1 MKKPSLKSVASILL
15 GAITLG
21 AGTAYAQVPWR
32 TAPIKNTGTE
42 ETVSCDLLNA
52 SGQHVVVN
60 NLIIRVQTLEGDKSA
75 LVVNIPGPQVIH
87 DGRGIRG
94 SSPSGVVPIR
104 TVYCE
109 IDAGS
114 RIGTPEET
122 LLFTMTFDDGTR
134 KAVTTATPRPCSWIC
149 RIRAIVGLIAQAPL
163 RQ

>member
-15 GAITLG
+15 GAITLCV
-21 AGTAYAQVPWR
+21 GTAYAQVPWR
-32 TAPIKNTGTE
+32 TPPVKNTGTE

-52 SGQHVVVN
+52 SGQDIVVSN
-60 NLIIRVQTLEGDKSA
+60 IIIRVQTLEGDKSSE
-75 LVVNIPGPQVIH
+75 VVNVPGPLVIH

-94 SSPSGVVPIR
+94 SSPSDVVPIR

-109 IDAGS
+109 LDARS
-114 RIGTPEET
+114 HIGTPEET

-149 RIRAIVGLIAQAPL
+149 RIGAIVGLTAQAPL
-163 RQ
+163 KQ